1 MKVRLIMYDFSLI
14 SGEEVLDIFDNVW
27 VKQGDNEKNTT
38 IALTNKRLLFL
49 EYSKDDPNEVLRTAR
64 GLDYP
69 RYKEVYYQIELTNIS
84 KVKESENYSV
94 ILDNNTSFEFDDSH
108 LFDLLKKNN

>member
-1 MKVRLIMYDFSLI
+1 MYDFSLI

-27 VKQGDNEKNTT
+27 VKQGNNEKNTT

-64 GLDYP
+64 GLEYP

-84 KVKESENYSV
+84 EVKENENYSI
-94 ILDNNTSFEFDDSH
+94 ILNDNTYFEFDNNQ
-108 LFDLLKKNN
+108 LFELLKNNN

>member
-1 MKVRLIMYDFSLI
+1 MYDFNLI
-14 SGEEVLDIFDNVW
+14 NGEEVVEIFDNVW
-27 VKQGDNEKNTT
+27 VKQGNNEKNTT

-84 KVKESENYSV
+84 EVKESENYSV
-94 ILDNNTSFEFDDSH
+94 TLEDNTYFEFDDSH